1 MKKIYVKDILREC
14 NGILL
19 CGNELMECN
28 NFSKDTRNIK
38 RGDVFIAIKGD
49 TFDGNKFY
57 EDALDKGASVCLVD
71 NIDTDNIDKEKYK
84 DKCIILVTDTVKA
97 LGKIAKYKRSLYN
110 IPVIGVTGS
119 VGKTSTKDMIASVIE
134 TKYKVLKTEG
144 NNNNHI
150 GLPLTIL
157 RLKDEEVLIVEMGM
171 NHLGEI
177 SYLTDI
183 AKPTVAVITNVGT
196 AHIGILGSREN
207 ILKAKLEILEG
218 LLPGGLVVIN
228 NDNDMLNSV
237 YNKLKKQYNVKGISI
252 DNESDYKAT
261 IIEESITGSKYKLSI
276 DNKDIDIT
284 VNVPTRAFVYNSIA
298 GFAIGKHLSI
308 EEDKICNGIIDLKL
322 TNHRL
327 EKKVNSRGVT
337 IIDDSYNASYDSVK
351 TSVELLGKSDNRK
364 IVILGDML
372 ELGEYSEEIH
382 KKVGQVVANN
392 NIDLLITVGSL
403 SKFIKEE
410 ALKNNFNK
418 ENVYSFDEQSETY
431 ELLNKLLKKDD
442 IVLVKG
448 SNGIHLTEV
457 VNKIMEFN

>member
-1 MKKIYVKDILREC
+1 
-14 NGILL
+14 
-19 CGNELMECN
+19 
-28 NFSKDTRNIK
+28 
-38 RGDVFIAIKGD
+38 
-49 TFDGNKFY
+49 
-57 EDALDKGASVCLVD
+57 
-71 NIDTDNIDKEKYK
+71 
-84 DKCIILVTDTVKA
+84 
-97 LGKIAKYKRSLYN
+97 
-110 IPVIGVTGS
+110 
-119 VGKTSTKDMIASVIE
+119 
-134 TKYKVLKTEG
+134 
-144 NNNNHI
+144 
-150 GLPLTIL
+150 
-157 RLKDEEVLIVEMGM
+157 
-171 NHLGEI
+171 
-177 SYLTDI
+177 
-183 AKPTVAVITNVGT
+183 
-196 AHIGILGSREN
+196 
-207 ILKAKLEILEG
+207 
-218 LLPGGLVVIN
+218 
-228 NDNDMLNSV
+228 MLNSV